1 VFFGDTELL
10 TTFLYVNKAI
20 GRSIWIQPAMGCNA
34 INDDRGV
41 PENVEKKIAVMGVEA
56 VDRGVD

>member
-1 VFFGDTELL
+1 
-10 TTFLYVNKAI
+10 
-20 GRSIWIQPAMGCNA
+20 MGCNA